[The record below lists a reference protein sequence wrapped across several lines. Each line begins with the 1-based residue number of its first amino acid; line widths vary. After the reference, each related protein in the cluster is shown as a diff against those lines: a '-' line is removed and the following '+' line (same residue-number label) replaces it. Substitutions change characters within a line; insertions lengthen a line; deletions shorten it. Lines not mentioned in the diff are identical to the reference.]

1 MSHIVQIETEV
12 RDPAAIKAACQR
24 LSHPQPTY
32 GETKLFSGVRAGWQV
47 QLPAWRYPIV
57 CETDTG
63 TIHFDNFN
71 RRWGNPERLDEFLQ
85 RYAVEKARLEAHKA
99 GHSCTEQ
106 SLDNGSIKLTVN
118 IGGAS

>member
-1 MSHIVQIETEV
+1 M
-12 RDPAAIKAACQR
+12 
-24 LSHPQPTY
+24 
-32 GETKLFSGVRAGWQV
+32 
-47 QLPAWRYPIV
+47 PAWRYPIV

-118 IGGAS
+118 VGGAA